1 MIKNITTFHSLL
13 FHNNTTNHVQ
23 PNTSVLKQNAFIAN
37 GFNSS
42 SSAASTSHE
51 ITVPN
56 FLANDATLHGV
67 DPDYVDFGPRN
78 SQCQYCGALF
88 WSIER
93 LKTNVSS
100 IRRPQFT
107 ACCMSQKVKFPPVK
121 PTPAYLE
128 HLLN

>member
-56 FLANDATLHGV
+56 FLANDATLHGILISDTQDDHPV
-67 DPDYVDFGPRN
+67 RSSHVIGQAAYQKKKNVLIQTMLILALEILNVNIVVLCFG
-78 SQCQYCGALF
+78 L
-88 WSIER
+88 
-93 LKTNVSS
+93 
-100 IRRPQFT
+100 
-107 ACCMSQKVKFPPVK
+107 
-121 PTPAYLE
+121 
-128 HLLN
+128 